1 MKDRIRKIID
11 TEQLSQSEFAEK
23 VGVQRSNISHILA
36 GRNKPSVDF
45 IQKLLQNFDNL
56 NSEWVLMGI
65 GEMYKN
71 NTEQPEIQQDNN
83 NVKPKTKQQ
92 EINYSAKDDT
102 SKQEP
107 ITEQSNFV
115 NPDNNTVD
123 LNNNTILSTPE
134 QVLVLFDDQT
144 FITYKKR

>member
-36 GRNKPSVDF
+36 GRNNPSVDF

-56 NSEWVLMGI
+56 NAEWVLMGI

-71 NTEQPEIQQDNN
+71 NAENSDNQQDNN
-83 NVKPKTKQQ
+83 NINKKTKQQ

-107 ITEQSNFV
+107 ITEQAHFL
-115 NPDNNTVD
+115 NPDNNTVN